1 MGLGDL
7 VLVYKLWMSYYTNQM
22 GINRRGDEGEEIE
35 KQKPNE

>member
-7 VLVYKLWMSYYTNQM
+7 VLVYKLWRSYYTNQM
-22 GINRRGDEGEEIE
+22 EINGKGDEREEIE